1 VAAPQ
6 NYLAVIKVV
15 GIGGGGVNAV
25 NRMIDEGL
33 KGVEFIAINTDAQ
46 ALLMSDADV
55 KLDVGRELTRG
66 LGAGANPDIGS
77 KAAEDHREEIEEVL
91 KGADMVFVTAGEGGG
106 TGTGGAPVVA
116 SVARSLGALTIG
128 VVTRPFGFE
137 GKRRAAQADLGIER
151 LREEVDTLIVI
162 PNDRLLSISDRHVS
176 VLDAFK
182 AADQVLLS
190 GVQGITDLIT
200 TPGLINLDFADVKS
214 VMSGAGSALMGI
226 GSARGD
232 DRSVAAAEMAIS
244 SPLLEAS
251 IDGAH
256 GVLLSIQGGSDL
268 GLFEINEAAQLVAN
282 SAAPDANI
290 IFGAVIDDALGDEV
304 RVTVIAAGF
313 DESRIARPRPGRAI
327 AAQGAVTAGSD
338 GYGASGGWRSATF
351 PDRPDTS
358 DVPAGTTADDGP
370 ASLTGPSVGRAA
382 GQFGSA
388 TPGAATP
395 GADAAGAS
403 PGAANPGG
411 EQSQAQALPWRASG
425 EGEGTSVD
433 GIPSPRTPAV
443 PAAAPPA
450 GADMPATA
458 PRAEAAVSART
469 FDPAT
474 TRRRSVVFEED
485 DELDVPDFLK

>member
-1 VAAPQ
+1 VASPQ

-116 SVARSLGALTIG
+116 SVARALGALTIG

-282 SAAPDANI
+282 SAAPEANI

-313 DESRIARPRPGRAI
+313 DEGRIARPRPGRAL
-327 AAQGAVTAGSD
+327 AAPGAAAGAD
-338 GYGASGGWRSATF
+338 GYGAGGGWRAAAV
-351 PDRPDTS
+351 PDRADAAETPAETPAQGNEPAELTEPGGGPAADRATADDKQPQRAAS
-358 DVPAGTTADDGP
+358 SWSPSPAGHDGAAADDGP
-370 ASLTGPSVGRAA
+370 A
-382 GQFGSA
+382 
-388 TPGAATP
+388 
-395 GADAAGAS
+395 
-403 PGAANPGG
+403 
-411 EQSQAQALPWRASG
+411 
-425 EGEGTSVD
+425 
-433 GIPSPRTPAV
+433 PR
-443 PAAAPPA
+443 
-450 GADMPATA
+450 PATA
-458 PRAEAAVSART
+458 ASSDGLAGPFRPEAAAAARI
-469 FDPAT
+469 FDPAG